1 MKNLI
6 IPMGGKS
13 SRFPNLRP
21 KWMLTHPMSGDLM
34 CVESIKG
41 LNLYF
46 FDKIYF
52 TFLKTHEQDYQ
63 ISKGLEKSLSKLDI
77 LDKVKFVIL
86 DEQTSSQS

>member
-52 TFLKTHEQDYQ
+52 TF
-63 ISKGLEKSLSKLDI
+63 
-77 LDKVKFVIL
+77 
-86 DEQTSSQS
+86 